1 MSPRNKLVVLIA
13 FIIILFTP
21 QLISSLHNYQ
31 RHQAADLIPETA
43 SPGSSMEIAAV
54 QPPELIKTP
63 APPGQAVSI
72 PILMYHEIAAGPD
85 CLWVSTP
92 DFYEQMKYLNDNG
105 YQTITLSQAVELLSG
120 HYDTSRKVVLTFDD
134 GYDTFYTNAWPI
146 LQEFNQQATIFIISE
161 LVGKPGYMSWEQIK
175 VLADNN
181 IEIGGHTKTHPLLPT
196 LTPAQSAEEI
206 SGAKQAMDTRLGLTT
221 TMFCYPTGQYN
232 REIEQ
237 QVKTA
242 GYKAAVTMV
251 QRRASSKDDLLL
263 LPRWGIYKGDSL
275 EQFVV
280 LVK

>member
-21 QLISSLHNYQ
+21 QLISGLHNYQ
-31 RHQAADLIPETA
+31 RQQAADLIPETA
-43 SPGSSMEIAAV
+43 SPGGSVEIVAV

-63 APPGQAVSI
+63 VPPGQAISI
-72 PILMYHEIAAGPD
+72 PILMYHEIATGPD

-275 EQFVV
+275 EQFAV